1 MARSAFC
8 SDQINARNRFAVS
21 RHAPAPASELAPA
34 PLLGLCPS
42 DYWNVAVGIV
52 GSGPVRTIALEEC
65 DGRAAAVVPGSCAAA
80 FGRRHEW
87 RGFARGRRWRTHAY
101 PSWVQMH
108 HNALAN
114 LAHRTTLASR
124 DEALVSTRGI
134 PALLVVVQGGSGR
147 SRDVGSCS
155 AVVGEVRLLAG
166 SSRSSGQQA
175 RCQVPLVLAEEQC
188 AGSVAPVVD
197 VERWV
202 PGGALRSAGEQELH
216 GETRAG
222 AQNQQSWPRLLVS
235 IGVSRGWQSQSTCR
249 SCSSSAPGETGRG
262 LFYRRSTL
270 LELDHVFCMVSEP
283 GQAARRLDEDG
294 WMLDAGQ
301 THHGQGTRN
310 RRLAW
315 AEQFSELVWVI
326 DAAEAGANPLRL
338 AGDRASPTCS
348 GLPASWPR

>member
-1 MARSAFC
+1 MRFPRATRLRPGREWPEPRRRQLLCRGWGSPPARRFEPIERSA
-8 SDQINARNRFAVS
+8 SALPSA
-21 RHAPAPASELAPA
+21 A
-34 PLLGLCPS
+34 CPS
-42 DYWNVAVGIV
+42 GGAV
-52 GSGPVRTIALEEC
+52 RWF
-65 DGRAAAVVPGSCAAA
+65 GRA
-80 FGRRHEW
+80 GRRRREV
-87 RGFARGRRWRTHAY
+87 GARRR
-101 PSWVQMH
+101 
-108 HNALAN
+108 L
-114 LAHRTTLASR
+114 
-124 DEALVSTRGI
+124 
-134 PALLVVVQGGSGR
+134 
-147 SRDVGSCS
+147 
-155 AVVGEVRLLAG
+155 
-166 SSRSSGQQA
+166 
-175 RCQVPLVLAEEQC
+175 
-188 AGSVAPVVD
+188 
-197 VERWV
+197 
-202 PGGALRSAGEQELH
+202 ALRRRAGAAELH

-235 IGVSRGWQSQSTCR
+235 IGVSRGWQSQPTCR

-315 AEQFSELVWVI
+315 AEQFLELVWVI